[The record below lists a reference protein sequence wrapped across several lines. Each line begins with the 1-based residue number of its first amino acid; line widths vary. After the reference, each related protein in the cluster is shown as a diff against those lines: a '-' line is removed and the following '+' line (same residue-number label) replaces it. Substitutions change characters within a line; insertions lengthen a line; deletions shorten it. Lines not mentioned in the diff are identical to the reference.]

1 MALETHLSTLAA
13 DHAMQSWTP
22 PTASIDDLASNK
34 ISIYPNPLTSIN
46 RVLNINSNYSEDINV
61 KVYDISGKEILNRQ
75 LTTNT
80 INLSNLKTGV
90 YIISV
95 KQEDIN
101 ISSRLI
107 VN

>member
-1 MALETHLSTLAA
+1 
-13 DHAMQSWTP
+13 MQSWTP
-22 PTASIDDLASNK
+22 PTASIDDLSRNK
-34 ISIYPNPLTSIN
+34 ISIYPNPLTSNN
-46 RVLNINSNYSEDINV
+46 RVLNINSNYKEEINV

-80 INLSNLKTGV
+80 INLSTLKTGV

-101 ISSRLI
+101 ISNRLI
-107 VN
+107 VK